1 MWRIAMTWNWELHGG
16 GSEPVVTIRNK
27 HSLPSYF
34 KVPRVPRV
42 PKVPG
47 FWLMTYSHMLR
58 PNPQG
63 YPKRPWEVF
72 ATLPPHWRPWR
83 HGERPRNGRSRL
95 PQWPFGLT
103 LPKVHGEAR
112 EQRCLRSIEISG
124 LGDPG
129 RPGSFGLISGVSA
142 LKRRRTSR
150 FHEISIAMI
159 WSIAMASVCAKVED
173 GENYKTDI

>member
-1 MWRIAMTWNWELHGG
+1 MWRIAMTWNWELHGD

-27 HSLPSYF
+27 HSLTGYF

-42 PKVPG
+42 PKVPR
-47 FWLMTYSHMLR
+47 FWLVTYSHMLR
-58 PNPQG
+58 PPNPQG

-83 HGERPRNGRSRL
+83 HGGRPRNGRSRL

-103 LPKVHGEAR
+103 LPKAHDEAL

-124 LGDPG
+124 LGDPD
-129 RPGSFGLISGVSA
+129 VSDWF
-142 LKRRRTSR
+142 LG
-150 FHEISIAMI
+150 FPVWNGDEIEISWDLHRHDMEYCNGISLCKSGG
-159 WSIAMASVCAKVED
+159 WGKW
-173 GENYKTDI
+173 